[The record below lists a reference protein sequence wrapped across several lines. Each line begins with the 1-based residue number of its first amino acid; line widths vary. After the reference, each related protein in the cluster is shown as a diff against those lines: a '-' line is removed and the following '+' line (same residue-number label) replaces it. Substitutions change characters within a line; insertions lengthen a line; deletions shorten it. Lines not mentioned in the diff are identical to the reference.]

1 MSNLSGVLS
10 VFMFVTMPSGR
21 DKRVSLA
28 LIPCDYEDREAIM
41 ARFIEDNSIRVPRT
55 SLHAEFILRDPVY
68 SF

>member
-28 LIPCDYEDREAIM
+28 SIPCDYEDREAIM
-41 ARFIEDNSIRVPRT
+41 ARFVEDNSIRVHRV
-55 SLHAEFILRDPVY
+55 SLHAEFVLREPVY
-68 SF
+68 VF